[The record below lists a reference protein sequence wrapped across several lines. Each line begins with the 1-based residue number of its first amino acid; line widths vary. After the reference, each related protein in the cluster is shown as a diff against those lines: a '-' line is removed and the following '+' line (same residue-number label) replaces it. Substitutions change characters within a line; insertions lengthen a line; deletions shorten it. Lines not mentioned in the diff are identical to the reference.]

1 MKHFTT
7 LGVACA
13 FFAAGFGTSLA
24 VSKDKA
30 PASEAQVK
38 ELFDNPR
45 VTVREIL
52 LTPGSARAARPRP
65 TDEVVLFP
73 EEAHYQATDADG
85 KVSPRDR
92 KPGQVVWHTKG
103 EQAPTLSNPSSKP
116 VRYFSISVK

>member
-1 MKHFTT
+1 MKHIGT
-7 LGVACA
+7 LALACGI
-13 FFAAGFGTSLA
+13 FAAGFGTAVA
-24 VSKDKA
+24 VSKDK
-30 PASEAQVK
+30 PATEAQVK

-52 LTPGSARAARPRP
+52 LTPGSARAARERP

-73 EEAHYQATDADG
+73 EEAHYQATEADG

-92 KPGQVVWHTKG
+92 KPGQVVWHKKG
-103 EQAPTLSNPSSKP
+103 EQAPTLSNPHSKP